1 MNNLFAFFDR
11 WTAPLLSG
19 RYWKSWVAG
28 LCVLYC
34 ILTSLPNYFNLTEQ
48 GLKRSPYYAVRL
60 ENLRALSQQMDHPFQ
75 PVITGNDSHSS
86 KLAFR
91 FVPALLVGLAPTQDL
106 YVRAILL
113 YLLNNVAGFVF
124 FFALLAIT
132 FGYAQNRLFA
142 ALVAFN
148 VSVLY
153 VGKSFFHDTYLWND
167 GLAFAFLLVSVWSR
181 HPFGT
186 LLCLLAAYFTDER
199 AIFGAV
205 LAFVFYI
212 LSRTNDLRTGFLVLV
227 RQGWPFGASLV
238 GYGLIRWLLT
248 QTTPLATPVG
258 QESGVALFLR
268 FGPDFYPWV
277 NMLGLFMIYKAAW
290 VPVLWS
296 VGQLKNRLLL
306 LACTVGGLLLVVVT
320 AFSVGDLSRS
330 LAYSFMALVSAFFLY
345 HERAVRTGN
354 TRPERALLPLLLI
367 NFLLPSVSIVLN
379 DLKWLPPIDR
389 LIDRFL

>member
-1 MNNLFAFFDR
+1 MA
-11 WTAPLLSG
+11 S
-19 RYWKSWVAG
+19 
-28 LCVLYC
+28 LCLLYC

-60 ENLRALSQQMDHPFQ
+60 ENLQVLSQQMDHPFR
-75 PVITGNDSHSS
+75 PIVTGNDSHSS

-91 FVPALLVGLAPTQDL
+91 FVPAVLVGLAPTHDL
-106 YVRAILL
+106 YVRAVML

-124 FFALLAIT
+124 FYALLAIT
-132 FGYAQNRLFA
+132 FRYAQSRLFA
-142 ALVAFN
+142 TLVAFN
-148 VSVLY
+148 FSVLY
-153 VGKSFFHDTYLWND
+153 LGKSFFHDTYLWND
-167 GLAFAFLLVSVWSR
+167 GIAFAFLLGSVWSR
-181 HPFGT
+181 SPFVT

-199 AIFGAV
+199 AIFGAS

-212 LSRTNDLRTGFLVLV
+212 LSRTEAPRTGILLFI
-227 RQGWPFGASLV
+227 RHGWPFGASLV
-238 GYGLIRWLLT
+238 SYGIIRWLLT
-248 QTTPLATPVG
+248 QTTPLSTPMN

-268 FGPDFYPWV
+268 FGPEFYPWV
-277 NMLGLFMIYKAAW
+277 NVLGLFLLYKAAW

-296 VGQLKNRLLL
+296 VGQLRKQLIL

-320 AFSVGDLSRS
+320 AYSVGDLTRS
-330 LAYSFMALVSAFFLY
+330 LAYSFIALVSAFFLY

-354 TRPERALLPLLLI
+354 PRPERALIPLLLI

-389 LIDRFL
+389 IIDRFL